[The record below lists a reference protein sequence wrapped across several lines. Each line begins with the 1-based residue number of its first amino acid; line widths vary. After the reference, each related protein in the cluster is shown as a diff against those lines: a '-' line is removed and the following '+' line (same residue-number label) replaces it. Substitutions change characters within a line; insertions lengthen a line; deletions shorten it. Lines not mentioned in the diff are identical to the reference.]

1 MFLLIGGT
9 LLGLL
14 LIYVG
19 READG
24 DWGITLG
31 IGVILWY
38 GGGFLNLWLW
48 GSEFNF
54 EHLDYLFCF
63 LYIAILGL
71 WAMGEESN
79 QNIHKEWWDINPGLK
94 LVVIFGLIHLL
105 IKIL

>member
-9 LLGLL
+9 LFGLL
-14 LIYVG
+14 CIYVG

-48 GSEFNF
+48 GSDLNF
-54 EHLDYLFCF
+54 VHLDYLLCG
-63 LYIAILGL
+63 LYIALLGL
-71 WAMGEESN
+71 WAMGDESN
-79 QNIHKEWWDINPGLK
+79 KEKLDNSLLK
-94 LVVIFGLIHLL
+94 GVVVVGLIHLL